1 MDEFSYLS
9 VLLSVILGLAV
20 TQILKGFRGLLLS
33 RTRIQIYWPVIGW
46 AILLLLVCF
55 QNWWSMFGMRN
66 RHDWTFQQF
75 GMVLLQTILFYMI
88 AGLVF
93 PDFFGEAIVDLK
105 ESFYAHRR
113 WFFSLGFASIVVSL
127 CKGLV
132 LDGKLPAPLDLTFH
146 AIFGATLLGGA
157 LTHREWYHKTLV
169 VFVLVAFVLYIVLLY
184 ARMH

>member
-20 TQILKGFRGLLLS
+20 TQILQGFRGLLLS

-46 AILLLLVCF
+46 AVLVLLVCF

-75 GMVLLQTILFYMI
+75 AMVLLQTTLLYMV

-105 ESFYAHRR
+105 ESFYAHCR
-113 WFFSLGFASIVVSL
+113 WFFSLAVASIVVSV
-127 CKGLV
+127 CKDLL
-132 LDGKLPAPLDLTFH
+132 LDGKLPSPTNLIFH
-146 AIFGATLLGGA
+146 AIFGVTLFIGA
-157 LTHREWYHKTLV
+157 LTRREWYHKTLV
-169 VFVLVAFVLYIVLLY
+169 VFTNATFVLYIVLLY
-184 ARMH
+184 ARIR